1 LAEKA
6 LHIELSRFGDRSMQD
21 LINRKKLIILAAL
34 IMMAILPAVTQSPYI
49 IHLFNVFFIWA
60 IVVSNWNL
68 IMGYAGIWS
77 MANVAF
83 LVIGCYTSA
92 LLSMHSGLPPVICIP
107 LSGLVT
113 MLVATLFI
121 GLPSLRLRGIYIAL
135 LSMIFANMLPDILRI
150 TRHVTGGSIG
160 LPEVPPL
167 FEGITPLH
175 SYYINFV
182 AFIILLLVVYWII
195 NSRTGLAFMALRDAY
210 ELATALGISEYRE
223 KLKVFALSSFSTGI
237 AGGLYVHYNGI
248 ASPDLLYI
256 STFLMAIAMMVV
268 GGMGRFPGGVLGA
281 ALFVFGGEW
290 LRMFGIARL
299 TIMGG
304 MICIFILFFPGGLME
319 LVERLDNMIFQ
330 SRRKEL
336 PSLETE

>member
-1 LAEKA
+1 MQALWNWKKMTVLA
-6 LHIELSRFGDRSMQD
+6 G
-21 LINRKKLIILAAL
+21 LIIIAL
-34 IMMAILPAVTQSPYI
+34 MPVFTRSPYI
-49 IHLFNVFFIWA
+49 IHLFSVFFIWA

-83 LVIGCYTSA
+83 LVIGCYSSA
-92 LLSMHSGLPPVICIP
+92 LLSMHSGLPPAICI
-107 LSGLVT
+107 LLGGLIT
-113 MLVATLFI
+113 MLIATLFI

-135 LSMIFANMLPDILRI
+135 LSMIFANMLPDILKIFRY
-150 TRHVTGGSIG
+150 TTGGSMG

-167 FEGITPLH
+167 YAGITSLQ
-175 SYYINFV
+175 SYYINFA
-182 AFIILLLVVYWII
+182 AFIVLLLLVYAII
-195 NSRTGLAFMALRDAY
+195 RSRSGLAFMALRDAH
-210 ELATALGISEYRE
+210 EMATALGISEYRE

-237 AGGLYVHYNGI
+237 AGGLYVHYTGI

-290 LRMFGIARL
+290 LRMFGLVRL

-304 MICIFILFFPGGLME
+304 LICIFILFFPGGIME
-319 LVERLDNMIFQ
+319 LVERLDTRIVQ
-330 SRRKEL
+330 WRSKGLTPPVVE
-336 PSLETE
+336 

>member
-1 LAEKA
+1 
-6 LHIELSRFGDRSMQD
+6 MQD
-21 LINRKKLIILAAL
+21 LFSRKKLIVLVTLVIIAV
-34 IMMAILPAVTQSPYI
+34 LPAVTQSPYI

-107 LSGLVT
+107 LSGLIT
-113 MLVATLFI
+113 MLVATLFV

-135 LSMIFANMLPDILRI
+135 LSMIFANMLPDILKISRR
-150 TRHVTGGSIG
+150 TTGGSIG

-167 FEGITPLH
+167 FEGITSLQ

-182 AFIILLLVVYWII
+182 VFVILLAVVYWII
-195 NSRTGLAFMALRDAY
+195 HSRSGLAFMALRDAY
-210 ELATALGISEYRE
+210 EMASALGISEYRE
-223 KLKVFALSSFSTGI
+223 KLKVFALSSFMTGL
-237 AGGLYVHYNGI
+237 AGGFYVHYTGI

-290 LRMFGIARL
+290 LRLFGIARL

-304 MICIFILFFPGGLME
+304 LICIFILFFPGGIME
-319 LVERLDNMIFQ
+319 LVERLDNRLFQ
-330 SRRKEL
+330 SRRKET
-336 PSLETE
+336 PVPEFE

>member
-1 LAEKA
+1 MRA
-6 LHIELSRFGDRSMQD
+6 LFSWQ
-21 LINRKKLIILAAL
+21 KLTVLTVLVIIA
-34 IMMAILPAVTQSPYI
+34 IMPAVTRSPYI
-49 IHLFNVFFIWA
+49 IHLFNVFFIWS

-83 LVIGCYTSA
+83 LVIGCYSSA
-92 LLSMHSGLPPVICIP
+92 LLSLHSGLPPMICIP
-107 LSGLVT
+107 LSGLIT
-113 MLVATLFI
+113 MLIATLFV

-135 LSMIFANMLPDILRI
+135 LSMIFANMLLDVLKI
-150 TRHVTGGSIG
+150 TRRATGGSIG

-167 FEGITPLH
+167 FDGITPIQ
-175 SYYINFV
+175 SYYINFSSFV
-182 AFIILLLVVYWII
+182 ILLLMVYWII
-195 NSRTGLAFMALRDAY
+195 HSRSGLAFVALRDAH
-210 ELATALGISEYRE
+210 EMAKALGISEYRE
-223 KLKVFALSSFSTGI
+223 KLKVFALSSFMTGI
-237 AGGLYVHYNGI
+237 AGGLYVHYTGI

-290 LRMFGIARL
+290 LRLFGIVRL

-304 MICIFILFFPGGLME
+304 LICIFILFFPGGIME
-319 LVERLDNMIFQ
+319 LIERLVNRM
-330 SRRKEL
+330 SRSRKNRNPVAKVE
-336 PSLETE
+336 

>member
-1 LAEKA
+1 
-6 LHIELSRFGDRSMQD
+6 MQD
-21 LINRKKLIILAAL
+21 KYNWKKLCVLVVLAVIAF
-34 IMMAILPAVTQSPYI
+34 LPAITESPYI

-92 LLSMHSGLPPVICIP
+92 LLSLHTGLPPVICIP
-107 LSGLVT
+107 LSGLTT
-113 MLVATLFI
+113 MLIATLFV

-150 TRHVTGGSIG
+150 TRRTTGGSIG

-167 FEGITPLH
+167 FQNITPLH
-175 SYYINFV
+175 SYYINFG
-182 AFIILLLVVYWII
+182 AFIILLAVVYWII
-195 NSRTGLAFMALRDAY
+195 RSRTGLAFMALRDAH
-210 ELATALGISEYRE
+210 EMATALGISEYRE
-223 KLKVFALSSFSTGI
+223 KLKVFALSSFMTGL
-237 AGGLYVHYNGI
+237 AGGLYVHYTGI

-290 LRMFGIARL
+290 LRLFGIVRL

-304 MICIFILFFPGGLME
+304 LICIFILFFPGGIME
-319 LVERLDNMIFQ
+319 LIGRLENRLF
-330 SRRKEL
+330 
-336 PSLETE
+336 PSPKSIKSAPEIN

>member
-1 LAEKA
+1 MVEKV
-6 LHIELSRFGDRSMQD
+6 LHIEWSRLGDRPMKD
-21 LINRKKLIILAAL
+21 LFSGKKRIVLAVLIIIAVLPV
-34 IMMAILPAVTQSPYI
+34 MAPSPYI

-92 LLSMHSGLPPVICIP
+92 LLSMHSGLPPSICIV
-107 LSGLVT
+107 LSGLIT

-150 TRHVTGGSIG
+150 TRRTTGGSMG

-167 FEGITPLH
+167 FNGITPLH
-175 SYYINFV
+175 SYYINFT
-182 AFIILLLVVYWII
+182 AFIVLLLVVYWII
-195 NSRTGLAFMALRDAY
+195 NSRSGLAFMALRDAY
-210 ELATALGISEYRE
+210 EMATALGISEYRE
-223 KLKVFALSSFSTGI
+223 KLKVFAMSSFSTGI
-237 AGGLYVHYNGI
+237 AGGLYVHYTGI

-290 LRMFGIARL
+290 LRLFGLVRL

-304 MICIFILFFPGGLME
+304 LICIFILFFPGGIME
-319 LVERLDNMIFQ
+319 LIERLERWVFQ
-330 SRRKEL
+330 RRKTGISL
-336 PSLETE
+336 PETE